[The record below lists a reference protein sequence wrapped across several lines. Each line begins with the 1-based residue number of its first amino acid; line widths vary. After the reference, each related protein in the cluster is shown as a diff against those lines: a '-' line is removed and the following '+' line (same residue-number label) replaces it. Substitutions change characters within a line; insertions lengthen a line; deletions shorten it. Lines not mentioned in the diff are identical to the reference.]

1 MGFGMTELVI
11 ILLIV
16 LFLFGPK
23 RIKSIGS
30 ELGSAIKGFRTAVT
44 EEEQSKTQDTEAK
57 VIDEQS
63 EEAKTTSKSEEHK
76 V

>member
-44 EEEQSKTQDTEAK
+44 EEEQSKTQVTEAK
-57 VIDEQS
+57 VIDGQS

>member
-44 EEEQSKTQDTEAK
+44 EEEQNKTQDTEAK
-57 VIDEQS
+57 VIDGQS

>member
-57 VIDEQS
+57 VIDGQS
-63 EEAKTTSKSEEHK
+63 EEAKTTSKSEEPK

>member
-44 EEEQSKTQDTEAK
+44 EEEQSKTQETEAK
-57 VIDEQS
+57 VIDGQS

>member
-57 VIDEQS
+57 VIDGQS
-63 EEAKTTSKSEEHK
+63 EEAATSSKSEEHK

>member
-44 EEEQSKTQDTEAK
+44 EEEQSKTQDTDAK
-57 VIDEQS
+57 VIDGQS

>member
-57 VIDEQS
+57 VIDGQS
-63 EEAKTTSKSEEHK
+63 EEAKTTYKSEEHK

>member
-57 VIDEQS
+57 VIDGQS